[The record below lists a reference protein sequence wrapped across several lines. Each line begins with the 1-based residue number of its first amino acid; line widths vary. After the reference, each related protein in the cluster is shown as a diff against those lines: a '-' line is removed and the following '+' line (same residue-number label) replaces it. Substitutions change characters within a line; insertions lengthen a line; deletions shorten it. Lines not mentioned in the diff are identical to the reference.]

1 MSTQVL
7 LLDFDFHLE
16 DVPWAVDTELAFG
29 EERIGAASAM
39 DLWNPI
45 AGFARGFVRFWIN
58 PAMFVIT
65 NKVPEP

>member
-7 LLDFDFHLE
+7 LLDSDFHLE
-16 DVPWAVDTELAFG
+16 DVRLAVDTELAFG

-45 AGFARGFVRFWIN
+45 AGSARSFI
-58 PAMFVIT
+58 
-65 NKVPEP
+65 